1 MSIHAQ
7 LVAVTRRIAKEG
19 IGKTRNNAQQG
30 YKFRGVDEVMNA
42 FAPILADEGLFLR
55 PRFTERDVAERT
67 TQKGTAL
74 FYVTV
79 KGEFDFANES
89 GETVTV
95 GPFYGEAMDSAD
107 KATNKAMAVA
117 FKYAMFQTF
126 CVPLEGVTGGDAD
139 GTTHDDVQP
148 TPAQKIKPT
157 DGVWEA
163 MDADQQIGL
172 QKIAAD
178 VMDILTDANEP
189 DKNAR
194 EAAAYHHIKRQKLDT
209 DETTALWTLLDS
221 KARSAIK
228 RAAANHAAQQQKEA
242 A

>member
-42 FAPILADEGLFLR
+42 FAPILADEGIFLR

-79 KGEFDFANES
+79 KGEFDFANET

-139 GTTHDDVQP
+139 DTTHDVR
-148 TPAQKIKPT
+148 PAAPKIKPT
-157 DGVWEA
+157 DGAWEA
-163 MDADQQIGL
+163 MDADQQVGL

-178 VMDILTDANEP
+178 VADILADESEP
-189 DKNAR
+189 DKNTR
-194 EAAAYHHIKRQKLDT
+194 EASAHARIEREQLASEEKI
-209 DETTALWTLLDS
+209 ALWTLLDS
-221 KARSAIK
+221 KTRSALK
-228 RAAANHAAQQQKEA
+228 RAAANHAAHQQKA